1 MAINSEE
8 FLALVKTK
16 PVFEVSLLK
25 ALAKRFRYM
34 TVQQGQV

>member
-1 MAINSEE
+1 MAINRKE

-16 PVFEVSLLK
+16 PAFEVSLLK